1 MTVVVWGSTIYPLLF
16 TRYYLPSTRVM
27 KIFGWL
33 VSIVLALVI
42 AGFIFVYFSPN
53 YDIRLVRSES
63 MKPAINMGDM
73 VITGPLDG
81 PLSGEVKPGTIVT
94 YQLGEELVTH
104 RVLSV
109 DGDTLVTKGDAVED
123 PDARSVNLSDVRG
136 VYLFKI
142 PYMGYVSNFVG
153 TKVGWFLAIVI
164 PATALVALLIRSIY
178 KELRS
183 DSEKVA
189 RKREVMPRD
198 QWD

>member
-1 MTVVVWGSTIYPLLF
+1 
-16 TRYYLPSTRVM
+16 
-27 KIFGWL
+27 
-33 VSIVLALVI
+33 
-42 AGFIFVYFSPN
+42 
-53 YDIRLVRSES
+53 

-81 PLSGEVKPGTIVT
+81 PLGGEVEPGSIVT
-94 YQLGEELVTH
+94 YQRGAELVTH
-104 RVLSV
+104 RVLSF

-142 PYMGYVSNFVG
+142 PYIGYVSSFVQ

-198 QWD
+198 GWD

>member
-1 MTVVVWGSTIYPLLF
+1 
-16 TRYYLPSTRVM
+16 M
-27 KIFGWL
+27 KVFGWL

-42 AGFIFVYFSPN
+42 AGFVFVYFSPQ
-53 YDIRLVRSES
+53 YDICLVRSES

-73 VITGPLDG
+73 VITGPRQRHIE
-81 PLSGEVKPGTIVT
+81 PGEIVT
-94 YQLGEELVTH
+94 YERGEELVTH

-109 DGDTLVTKGDAVED
+109 DGDALVTKGDAVED
-123 PDARSVNLSDVRG
+123 PDPWSVNLSDVRG

-142 PYMGYVSNFVG
+142 PYIGYVSSFVR

-183 DSEKVA
+183 DSKKVA
-189 RKREVMPRD
+189 RKKEVMPRD

>member
-1 MTVVVWGSTIYPLLF
+1 
-16 TRYYLPSTRVM
+16 M
-27 KIFGWL
+27 KVFGWL

-42 AGFIFVYFSPN
+42 AGFVFVYFSPH
-53 YDIRLVRSES
+53 YDICLVRSES

-81 PLSGEVKPGTIVT
+81 PLSGEVKPGAIVT
-94 YQLGEELVTH
+94 YQRGEELVTH

-142 PYMGYVSNFVG
+142 PYIGYVSSFVQ

-198 QWD
+198 GWD

>member
-1 MTVVVWGSTIYPLLF
+1 
-16 TRYYLPSTRVM
+16 
-27 KIFGWL
+27 
-33 VSIVLALVI
+33 
-42 AGFIFVYFSPN
+42 
-53 YDIRLVRSES
+53 

-73 VITGPLDG
+73 VITGPRQRHIE
-81 PLSGEVKPGTIVT
+81 PGEIVT
-94 YQLGEELVTH
+94 YERGEELVTH

-109 DGDTLVTKGDAVED
+109 DGDALVTKGDAVED
-123 PDARSVNLSDVRG
+123 PDPWSVNLSDVRG

-142 PYMGYVSNFVG
+142 PYIGYVSSFVR

-183 DSEKVA
+183 DSKKVA
-189 RKREVMPRD
+189 RKKEVMPRD

>member
-1 MTVVVWGSTIYPLLF
+1 
-16 TRYYLPSTRVM
+16 M